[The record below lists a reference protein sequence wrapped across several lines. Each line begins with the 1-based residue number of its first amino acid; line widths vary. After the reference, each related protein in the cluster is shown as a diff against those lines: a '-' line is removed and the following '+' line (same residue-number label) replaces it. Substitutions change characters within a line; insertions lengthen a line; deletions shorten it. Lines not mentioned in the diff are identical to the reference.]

1 MLFSIVVF
9 RLILFNIHSIRV
21 FSYMQTLNYMFLC
34 FLLVTITHTKS
45 LLYIYGSETL
55 KWWNLQILKKIKD

>member
-34 FLLVTITHTKS
+34 FLLVTITLTKS